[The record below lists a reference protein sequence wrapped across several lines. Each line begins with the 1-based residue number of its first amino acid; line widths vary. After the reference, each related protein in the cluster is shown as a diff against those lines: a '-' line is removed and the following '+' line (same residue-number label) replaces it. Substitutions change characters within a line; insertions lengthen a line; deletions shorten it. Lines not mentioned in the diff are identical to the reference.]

1 MTSGRA
7 GRLFERTLRALAYCG
22 GAALL
27 ALMAL
32 ILFDVLMRYVLKLPF
47 LGGFELTELTMVLI
61 VALGLPYCAA
71 TDGHVSVDVL
81 APVLDRPALRWIP
94 VLLNLA
100 GAALVAVMAWESA
113 RYAIGSAERGEA
125 TNMLGIQIYPFQLVI
140 AVSMAMFAL
149 VLLALAWRALRPAG
163 RSEPRR

>member
-1 MTSGRA
+1 MATGRA
-7 GRLFERTLRALAYCG
+7 GRVLERTLRALAYCG

-27 ALMAL
+27 ALMGL
-32 ILFDVLMRYVLKLPF
+32 ILFDVLMRYVLRLPF

-61 VALGLPYCAA
+61 VALGLPYCAY

-81 APVLDRPALRWIP
+81 APVLDRPALHWLP
-94 VLLNLA
+94 ALLDLA
-100 GAALVAVMAWESA
+100 GAALVTVMAWESA

-140 AVSMAMFAL
+140 AVSMAVFAL
-149 VLLALAWRALRPAG
+149 VLLVLAWRALRPSSRPEPG
-163 RSEPRR
+163 R

>member
-1 MTSGRA
+1 MTTGRA

-94 VLLNLA
+94 VVLNLA

-140 AVSMAMFAL
+140 AVSMAMFAV
-149 VLLALAWRALRPAG
+149 VLLVLAWRALRPAG
-163 RSEPRR
+163 RSDARR